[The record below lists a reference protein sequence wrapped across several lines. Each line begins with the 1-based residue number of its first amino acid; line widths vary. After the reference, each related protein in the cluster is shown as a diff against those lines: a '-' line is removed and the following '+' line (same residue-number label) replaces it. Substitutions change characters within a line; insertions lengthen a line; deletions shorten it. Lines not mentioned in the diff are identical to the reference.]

1 MTPAAFLIAAAF
13 AALLRGGVFPQA
25 APEPLQA
32 PAPAAEA
39 APDPE
44 YGAWLAEA
52 CAACHG
58 GATPGVPALE
68 GRSFAELRAALEAY
82 ASGARTHDQ
91 MGVVAR
97 SLTPEERG
105 HVAAWFAGRPAEP

>member
-1 MTPAAFLIAAAF
+1 MNPAALLILAVF
-13 AALLRGGVFPQA
+13 AALLRGGAFP
-25 APEPLQA
+25 PEPPQA
-32 PAPAAEA
+32 PAAPPAGAW
-39 APDPE
+39 DLD
-44 YGAWLAEA
+44 YGAYLAES

-68 GRSFAELRAALEAY
+68 GRPFAELHEALEAY
-82 ASGARTHDQ
+82 ASGARRHDQ

-105 HVAAWFAGRPAEP
+105 HVAAWFAGRP